1 MILGDINHMKRQWL
15 LFWGLALGLILFL
28 SGCGAHSLLDGAQFN
43 YEGYN
48 GHGLAELTKASEL
61 AVFKKVA
68 LYEGHEA
75 KISKKVMTAFVN
87 NAGSVSDLEDGNGFN
102 NLSLEQKDMAGIS
115 DYLSHMSRTVL
126 NGEMASGLKNGQKFK
141 VTLTDKSDQPYFKEV
156 TKTFKAKG
164 LGKQTRITTF
174 KRSDFTKKYTGT
186 NHHAM
191 IQILYTAHGRHENV
205 TDLFVKENKNIS
217 NGDQFTATTA
227 ALAKALNDGGQYLYS
242 GQKNQT
248 VTFKMAGLPSDQITI
263 KNIKAIDQAVKK
275 QSAAQIAEYG
285 ATNHLNPQ
293 EGQLVHALLVN
304 GQRSLSLYYQMGN
317 KYLRFDFN
325 VRVKKHVLY
334 EGDKEEDGSRKRL
347 EDSLRI
353 AVSDLKENFTITGE
367 PFVDKT
373 TYQTDIQ
380 GYDVV
385 KIKID

>member
-1 MILGDINHMKRQWL
+1 M
-15 LFWGLALGLILFL
+15 
-28 SGCGAHSLLDGAQFN
+28 
-43 YEGYN
+43 
-48 GHGLAELTKASEL
+48 
-61 AVFKKVA
+61 
-68 LYEGHEA
+68 
-75 KISKKVMTAFVN
+75 
-87 NAGSVSDLEDGNGFN
+87 
-102 NLSLEQKDMAGIS
+102 
-115 DYLSHMSRTVL
+115 
-126 NGEMASGLKNGQKFK
+126 
-141 VTLTDKSDQPYFKEV
+141 
-156 TKTFKAKG
+156 
-164 LGKQTRITTF
+164 
-174 KRSDFTKKYTGT
+174 
-186 NHHAM
+186 
-191 IQILYTAHGRHENV
+191 
-205 TDLFVKENKNIS
+205 
-217 NGDQFTATTA
+217 
-227 ALAKALNDGGQYLYS
+227 AKALNDGGQYLYS